1 MGRPIRSEPY
11 DLGAAIKSTAWKILT
26 EEGVEAV
33 ALRAIARALNIT
45 APAIYN
51 YYPSREDLL
60 KALVADADTDL
71 GRYLTEAHTPH
82 LADDPEIQF
91 RVVCQAYRRWAM
103 ENPQR
108 YQLFFTAGAAEEP
121 VVSPTL
127 KALIGILNTAQK
139 SGSLKKEEQLVLPP
153 GLSGL
158 LTQWKSEFAVE
169 EEYVLYLAFIVWSR
183 LHGLIMN
190 EIGKRYPPYIKD
202 AGELFRLEV
211 KTMIYQ
217 YIAA

>member
-1 MGRPIRSEPY
+1 MGRPIRTEAY
-11 DLGAAIKSTAWKILT
+11 DLGAAVKVEAWKLIT
-26 EEGVEAV
+26 DQGVDAV

-51 YYPSREDLL
+51 YFPSRENLL
-60 KALVADADTDL
+60 AALAVDADADL
-71 GRYLTEAHTPH
+71 GRFLTDAHAPH
-82 LADDPEIQF
+82 LDDDADVQL
-91 RVVCQAYRRWAM
+91 RVVCQAYRRWGI

-108 YQLFFTAGAAEEP
+108 YLLLSEAPQAE
-121 VVSPTL
+121 VSATL
-127 KALIGILNTAQK
+127 VALIDILNKADK
-139 SGSLKKEEQLVLPP
+139 GGRLKKEEQLVLPP

-158 LTQWKSEFAVE
+158 LTEWKAKFEVKNEF
-169 EEYVLYLAFIVWSR
+169 VLYLAFIVWSR
-183 LHGLIMN
+183 LHGLILN

-217 YIAA
+217 YLK